1 MTDFDLLIFDMDGVL
16 VDTTECHRRA
26 YDDTWS
32 LAGIAGPGYEE
43 IAGRKTT
50 EVVAEVTAPLNP
62 SAEQIAA
69 WVKFKQQRARLYLA
83 TEKIAFDDSVECI
96 GRLTSTKSRLA
107 LGTGASRETTA
118 MVLGRFGWG
127 ESFSIIVTG
136 EDVVSGKPA
145 PEVYL
150 AAMERAGAVPQR
162 TLIIEDSQSGLT
174 AAVASSAYTASVR
187 SGVQADHERFI
198 GSFPDVRT
206 LLAKL
211 NCAQ

>member
-26 YDDTWS
+26 YDDTWM
-32 LAGIAGPGYEE
+32 LAGIVGTAYEE

-50 EVVAEVTAPLNP
+50 EVVAEVTAPLKP
-62 SAEQIAA
+62 TAEQLAE
-69 WVKFKQQRARLYLA
+69 WVKFKQERARLYLT
-83 TEKIAFDDSVECI
+83 TEKIAFHDSAECI
-96 GRLTSTKSRLA
+96 GRLTAAKSRLA

-136 EDVVSGKPA
+136 EDVTAGKPA
-145 PEVYL
+145 PEIYL
-150 AAMERAGAVPQR
+150 AAMERAGVAPNR
-162 TLIIEDSQSGLT
+162 TLIVEDSHAGL
-174 AAVASSAYTASVR
+174 AAAAASRAYTASVR
-187 SGVQADHERFI
+187 SGVRTEHEQFI

-211 NCAQ
+211 NYAQ